1 MAPGIK
7 RLVTGVTLF
16 ILGIFFISIVVPV
29 LFYDL
34 LDNRNGEQFKV
45 PGITQVIVEEP
56 GRYYLWNDYQTV
68 FEGKSYNRLNTIPDG
83 MEIKIRNQETSKPFN
98 FVTDLSISSN
108 RGTSSSNS
116 IGYVEVPA
124 PVEIEI
130 EIVGGNEDRI
140 FSFARSV
147 FTAQLG
153 LIVGGSLLSMAI
165 CFLGFGLVVWG
176 IVKLVNSN
184 KNDDEADMDKPRR

>member
-124 PVEIEI
+124 PVKIEI